1 MYAVGCASPPPML
14 SVTSAEAVKVFI
26 SAIHPSFDFILAS
39 TALSASLFTLL
50 VALFVFSTKE
60 SRCRVVF
67 RLNVFAIC
75 LALTLGVLIGLACG
89 KVITDPFNHA
99 WEGFYVAAVAFALC
113 SPLLYDSI
121 LLTRL
126 IVLYPIANTPSVTLV
141 KIFAF
146 PFCVKCARIV
156 VLILFLDGY
165 TESGYV
171 TKSFAREQDASW
183 YRNPKIT
190 AEWILQMA
198 DNFFRVCEKIH
209 RRLLPLQTPHQHV
222 VYSKGWVPS
231 MYFLANNISERI
243 RQMFYISVANFV
255 FPLLFNIAQIIL
267 ITTDRHPTAG
277 AVVVV
282 INNYVTLMG
291 VLCATLW
298 FSGSQ
303 WVRTRNQQISGH
315 RSSHESNSERTYSSA
330 EESGSE
336 ISVMG
341 KDFGVFD
348 SISARNSRRVTT
360 LGGKDSHA
368 SA

>member
-1 MYAVGCASPPPML
+1 MTG
-14 SVTSAEAVKVFI
+14 AEAVKVFI
-26 SAIHPSFDFILAS
+26 NAVHPSFDFILAS

-75 LALTLGVLIGLACG
+75 LALTLGILIGLACG

-99 WEGFYVAAVAFALC
+99 WKSFYVAAVAFALC

-126 IVLYPIANTPSVTLV
+126 IVLYPIANTPLFTLV

-146 PFCVKCARIV
+146 PFCVKCARVV
-156 VLILFLDGY
+156 VLVLFLDDY
-165 TESGYV
+165 TKSGYV
-171 TKSFAREQDASW
+171 TKSFAREQDVSW

-190 AEWILQMA
+190 AEWIMQMA
-198 DNFFRVCEKIH
+198 DNLYSVGFFLYKLRINTSSI
-209 RRLLPLQTPHQHV
+209 RRD
-222 VYSKGWVPS
+222 
-231 MYFLANNISERI
+231 NISERI

-298 FSGSQ
+298 FSGSE
-303 WVRTRNQQISGH
+303 WVRTRSQQTSGH
-315 RSSHESNSERTYSSA
+315 RSSRESNSEQTYGLA

-336 ISVMG
+336 ISVIG
-341 KDFGVFD
+341 KDFGTLD
-348 SISARNSRRVTT
+348 PISARNSRRITT
-360 LGGKDSHA
+360 LGGKDSQT